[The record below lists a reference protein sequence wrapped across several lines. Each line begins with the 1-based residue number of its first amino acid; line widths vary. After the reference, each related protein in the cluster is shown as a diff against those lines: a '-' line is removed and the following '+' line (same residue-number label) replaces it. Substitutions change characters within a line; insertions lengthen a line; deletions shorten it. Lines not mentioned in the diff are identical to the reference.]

1 VLISRPHQ
9 SPPDHFVA
17 ICTPEENVQG
27 CGASGTWKGTEKE
40 AAEAWNQRIVH
51 ALYPDDIREL
61 TERLKDDHPETS
73 GRSSQRLAT
82 MMPELR
88 SDSLNSAMMERSGI
102 EEWWCGSGNR
112 FRRNAL
118 DSVSLHRGYACSLN
132 TWRNDN

>member
-1 VLISRPHQ
+1 MNTPQDPAGSRLAPTPGSALFPCPFCGGRNVLISRPHQ

-17 ICTPEENVQG
+17 ICTPEEHAQG

-73 GRSSQRLAT
+73 GK
-82 MMPELR
+82 
-88 SDSLNSAMMERSGI
+88 I
-102 EEWWCGSGNR
+102 EENIVR
-112 FRRNAL
+112 HAKAIMRENHDVQNVA
-118 DSVSLHRGYACSLN
+118 DQATARGG
-132 TWRNDN
+132 R